1 MRPPFLRAVVLCVLG
16 VLAAQPGLSRAQA
29 AARPAAKPPA
39 PGAVNTDA
47 AGDVVADP
55 GPLANLSPA
64 LSSKAIEAAMT
75 RVADW
80 QLATGEARFNRQWT
94 FAALYTG
101 MLAASSATGN
111 PKYHDAMLA
120 MSRKFEWKL
129 VDVRFPHADDEA
141 LGKTYLDLYREQ
153 PADAERWADTKRMMD
168 KLVAH
173 PDDPNKILWW
183 WCDALYMAPPVLA
196 RMSAMTGDRKYLDYM
211 DRQWGITTALL
222 YDPAE
227 HLYFRDAT
235 FLNKKEQN
243 GKKLFWAR
251 GNGWV
256 LAALANVLE
265 LMPKDYPARPKYVA
279 QYKEMAETI
288 RKLQGADGLW
298 KTGLLD
304 QESYKYSE
312 VSGTAFFTDGMAWGI
327 NAGILDRT
335 TYLPV
340 VQKAW
345 AGMLQHV
352 YASGRLGAIQ
362 PIGAA
367 PDAFVPSSSWVYG
380 VGAFELAGAEL
391 DRMAKQGTGNRK

>member
-1 MRPPFLRAVVLCVLG
+1 MRSSFLRAGVLCVLG
-16 VLAAQPGLSRAQA
+16 VLIARPGLVLAQA
-29 AARPAAKPPA
+29 VAKPTA
-39 PGAVNTDA
+39 ASGVVNKDA
-47 AGDVVADP
+47 AGDVVDNP
-55 GPLANLSPA
+55 GPLANPSPE
-64 LSSKAIEAAMT
+64 LSSKAIEVAMT
-75 RVADW
+75 KVADW

-94 FAALYTG
+94 FSALYTG
-101 MLAASSATGN
+101 MLAASKATGN

-153 PADAERWADTKRMMD
+153 PKDTERWAHTKQQMD
-168 KLVAH
+168 LLIAH
-173 PDDPNKILWW
+173 PDNPKQILWW

-196 RMSAMTGDRKYLDYM
+196 RMTAITGDRKYLDYM
-211 DRQWGITTALL
+211 DRQWDITTQLL

-279 QYKEMAETI
+279 QYKEMADTI
-288 RKLQGADGLW
+288 SKLQGADGLW

-304 QESYKYSE
+304 EESYKYSE
-312 VSGTAFFTDGMAWGI
+312 VSGSAFFTYAMAWGI
-327 NAGILDRT
+327 NNGILDRKI
-335 TYLPV
+335 YLPV
-340 VQKAW
+340 VQKGW

-352 YASGRLGAIQ
+352 YADGRLGAIQ

-391 DRMAKQGTGNRK
+391 DKMAKAQKGKVK